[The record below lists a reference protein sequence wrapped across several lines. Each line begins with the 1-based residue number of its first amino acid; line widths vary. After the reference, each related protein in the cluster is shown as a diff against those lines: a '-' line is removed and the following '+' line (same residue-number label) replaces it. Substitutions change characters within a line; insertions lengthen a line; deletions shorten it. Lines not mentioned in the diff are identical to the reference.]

1 VGGRETHEERGR
13 GMNGDRERLEV
24 ERLRERVAHSLTVV
38 RRCLGLYGAFNDRAT
53 EVAAAK
59 LEQAGGEAKST
70 LRATRDLSMMLRRS
84 EIGGGLGKALSVPLH
99 TTVPPDVRYE
109 VGVEGDEAAVPPHY
123 FVGNQLLLILRE
135 AGRNAVTLSG
145 RKRVTA
151 GLGSSRRG
159 WPSRTTGWA
168 SGSGTARSAAWA

>member
-1 VGGRETHEERGR
+1 MGGRETHEERGR

-70 LRATRDLSMMLRRS
+70 LSATRDLSMMLRRS
-84 EIGGGLGKALSVPLH
+84 KIGGGLGKALSVPLH
-99 TTVPPDVRYE
+99 TTVPPDVRY
-109 VGVEGDEAAVPPHY
+109 VEGDEAAVPPH
-123 FVGNQLLLILRE
+123 VVSNQLLLILRE

>member
-1 VGGRETHEERGR
+1 VDLLMGSAAEVS
-13 GMNGDRERLEV
+13 DLLE
-24 ERLRERVAHSLTVV
+24 
-38 RRCLGLYGAFNDRAT
+38 
-53 EVAAAK
+53 
-59 LEQAGGEAKST
+59 
-70 LRATRDLSMMLRRS
+70 
-84 EIGGGLGKALSVPLH
+84 

>member
-99 TTVPPDVRYE
+99 TTVPPDVRY
-109 VGVEGDEAAVPPHY
+109 VEGDEAAVPPHV
-123 FVGNQLLLILRE
+123 VGNQLLLILRE

>member
-1 VGGRETHEERGR
+1 
-13 GMNGDRERLEV
+13 
-24 ERLRERVAHSLTVV
+24 
-38 RRCLGLYGAFNDRAT
+38 
-53 EVAAAK
+53 
-59 LEQAGGEAKST
+59 
-70 LRATRDLSMMLRRS
+70 MLRRS
-84 EIGGGLGKALSVPLH
+84 KIGGGLGKALSVPLH
-99 TTVPPDVRYE
+99 TTVPPDVRY
-109 VGVEGDEAAVPPHY
+109 VEGDEAAVPPHV
-123 FVGNQLLLILRE
+123 VGNQLLLILRE